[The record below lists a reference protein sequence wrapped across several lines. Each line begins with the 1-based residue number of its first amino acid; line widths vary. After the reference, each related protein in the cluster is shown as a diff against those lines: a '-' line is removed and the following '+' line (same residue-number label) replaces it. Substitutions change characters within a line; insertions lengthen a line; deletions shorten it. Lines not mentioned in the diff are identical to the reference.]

1 MGVPSTSARTASR
14 NALPEGTEGCARW
27 VQPADGRASSP
38 GPRRSAAACS
48 GRVLHGVTVVGAELL
63 ATGLGKAVRTA
74 AGPARA
80 DLGCTGCA
88 APHSGRGPRVRPKER
103 MLVADWGSAG
113 TMRHAGRTVAQA
125 VRRHIL
131 PRKNVWDGG
140 GSHRRSRA
148 ASTAALWYVATNTPL
163 TPAPA
168 RVRSSQGEEQL
179 PHALWRPCSGSSNTP
194 NSCLVREVCWVLP
207 LGSAVFFV
215 GSYTEVEPAQ
225 ASGSPTLAWGA
236 GRTDGGRPSHEEHAR
251 RQTRRI
257 PGPHPH

>member
-38 GPRRSAAACS
+38 GPRRSVAACW
-48 GRVLHGVTVVGAELL
+48 GRCCRWVTVVGAELL
-63 ATGLGKAVRTA
+63 ATGHGKAVRTA

-80 DLGCTGCA
+80 DLGWTGCA
-88 APHSGRGPRVRPKER
+88 AALAGRGPRGRPEER
-103 MLVADWGSAG
+103 MLMADWGSAG
-113 TMRHAGRTVAQA
+113 MVRHAGRTVAQA

-148 ASTAALWYVATNTPL
+148 VSTAALRDVATETPL

-168 RVRSSQGEEQL
+168 RVRSSQGEEEL

-207 LGSAVFFV
+207 LGSAVAWDV
-215 GSYTEVEPAQ
+215 
-225 ASGSPTLAWGA
+225 PT
-236 GRTDGGRPSHEEHAR
+236 RE
-251 RQTRRI
+251 
-257 PGPHPH
+257 

>member
-38 GPRRSAAACS
+38 GPRRSVAACW
-48 GRVLHGVTVVGAELL
+48 GRSCRWVTVVGAELL
-63 ATGLGKAVRTA
+63 ATGHGKAVRTA

-88 APHSGRGPRVRPKER
+88 APNSGRGPRGRPKER

-148 ASTAALWYVATNTPL
+148 ASTAALMDVATETPL

-179 PHALWRPCSGSSNTP
+179 PHALCRPVSGSSDTP
-194 NSCLVREVCWVLP
+194 NSCLVGEVCWVLP

>member
-38 GPRRSAAACS
+38 GPRRSVAACW
-48 GRVLHGVTVVGAELL
+48 GRSCRWVTVVGAELL
-63 ATGLGKAVRTA
+63 ATGHGKAVRTA

-88 APHSGRGPRVRPKER
+88 APNSGRGPRGRPKER

-131 PRKNVWDGG
+131 PRKKRLG
-140 GSHRRSRA
+140 RRRF
-148 ASTAALWYVATNTPL
+148 
-163 TPAPA
+163 APA
-168 RVRSSQGEEQL
+168 QPGSEYSRFDGRRDGNAADTRPRADEVFTGGRTVAPCPVQTGQWVIGHTQQL
-179 PHALWRPCSGSSNTP
+179 PGWRGVLGVALG
-194 NSCLVREVCWVLP
+194 
-207 LGSAVFFV
+207 
-215 GSYTEVEPAQ
+215 
-225 ASGSPTLAWGA
+225 
-236 GRTDGGRPSHEEHAR
+236 
-251 RQTRRI
+251 
-257 PGPHPH
+257 